1 MDVQNRDWRRGLLRP
16 IALAA
21 VLQSGESH
29 GYEVISQLE
38 KLGLGTVYGG
48 TLYPI
53 LRRLEDEGF
62 LSSTGGRG
70 EGGPGGKIYTVTEAG
85 GEEARSFQAQW
96 VALVADV
103 NRVLKEN
110 LEIGRASCRE
120 RG

>member
-16 IALAA
+16 LALAA
-21 VLQSGESH
+21 VLQAGESH
-29 GYEVISQLE
+29 GYEAISQLE
-38 KLGLGTVYGG
+38 KLGLGTGYGG

-62 LSSTGGRG
+62 LSSKWVPGD
-70 EGGPGGKIYTVTEAG
+70 GGPGRKIYTGSGAWWG
-85 GEEARSFQAQW
+85 GGRWFPGSV

-110 LEIGRASCRE
+110 L
-120 RG
+120 